1 MRVLVGAR
9 PDELP
14 DNEPLALSAYRH
26 FRLLLRVHQPGAGQL
41 SGLLADSDQQAICR
55 PTPMSSAASG
65 RPKDGQPW

>member
-41 SGLLADSDQQAICR
+41 SGPLPIRTSKPSAA
-55 PTPMSSAASG
+55 PTPMSSATSG
-65 RPKDGQPW
+65 CPKDGQPW